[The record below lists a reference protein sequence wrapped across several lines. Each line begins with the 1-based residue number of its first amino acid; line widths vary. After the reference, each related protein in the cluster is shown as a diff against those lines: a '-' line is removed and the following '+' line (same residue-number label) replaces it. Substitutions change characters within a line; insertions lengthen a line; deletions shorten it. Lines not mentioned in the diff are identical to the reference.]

1 MIKRLTELLFN
12 TGMLESESRCKIAA
26 KELIDNGVIVPPCK
40 VGDKVY
46 YINSRYEKQ
55 GRRNVH
61 TYFVDEGEVDNITV
75 GDLGI
80 PQIDVCNEENEWIIF
95 DSKEDFGEIVFLTRE
110 DAEKALKEGVQK

>member
-1 MIKRLTELLFN
+1 MYDRLVELLFQ

-26 KELIDNGVIVPPCK
+26 EDLIADGVIVPPCK

-46 YINSRYEKQ
+46 YISSRYEKR

-61 TYFVDEGEVDNITV
+61 VYFVEEGKVDSIIV
-75 GDLGI
+75 GGSGI
-80 PQIDVCNEENEWIIF
+80 PQIDVCNGENEWSLF

-110 DAEKALKEGVQK
+110 EAENALGGAEG